1 MKLTCLSEGG
11 NYHFPPCH
19 ILNICGFRVLLDCP
33 LDLSSLMIF
42 SPVPPSS
49 NSRPQNVVSECGCDL
64 SLDSISMGGKK
75 KKLRPDDEISVN
87 SLVHSVPWY
96 KTVNNLHLWDVSFID
111 VILIS
116 RPEGML
122 GLPFLTRC
130 EGFSAK
136 IYATDVTRRLG
147 QLMIEDLV
155 AMHKEFRQFY
165 GPEGSDLP
173 EWMKMDQLEKLP
185 LQLKEIVLGNDGTHL
200 GGWMPLYSAADVKDC
215 IQKVEPLKYAE
226 EVCYNGVLLI
236 KAFSSGCGIG
246 ACNWRLKGPKR
257 DVSYLCSSVC
267 ASDPAMNFDWKS
279 LQDSDTIIYSDF
291 SSIDGGDNIG
301 TEVDHSAQ
309 MLATNGLS
317 NTDQSSIKKLLDSDK
332 NSEAGK
338 LEFVLSCI
346 VDSLRAGGSVLIPMG
361 QLTVMLEL
369 LDQIE
374 LSQELPL
381 LKVPIFVISS
391 VATEALSFLSIIPEW
406 LCRQK
411 QEKLFAGKPLFGHTH
426 LLDQKRIHV
435 FPSICSPELLSLW
448 QEPCIVFCPHWSL
461 RRGPAVHFVRRWRT
475 NKNSLLVLEK
485 GIDAE
490 LALLPFKPVTMKV
503 LQCSFLSTLSLS
515 KILPL
520 LESLRPKLVLF
531 PNSLKQAITS
541 PYPSCL
547 SSLSYSENITLSV
560 PNSRVCSEL
569 EISADLVF
577 RYLWRKLRQENASVA
592 ALEGKLIMD
601 HGRQRLVLE
610 DEPTNPFPKKPAL
623 RWGSL
628 EPDALLSALQK
639 FGIHGTI
646 EKEADENGDVF
657 SVHVTEPGKVLVKVR
672 GTDAV
677 ISTADKVLAARVLD
691 AVDSILDKL

>member
-49 NSRPQNVVSECGCDL
+49 NTRPQNVVSECGCDL
-64 SLDSISMGGKK
+64 SLDSISVGGKK

-96 KTVNNLHLWDVSFID
+96 KTVDNLHLWDVSFFD
-111 VILIS
+111 VVLIS

-130 EGFSAK
+130 KGFSAQ

-173 EWMKMDQLEKLP
+173 DWMKMDQLEKFP
-185 LQLKEIVLGNDGTHL
+185 LQLKEIVLGKDGTRF

-215 IQKVEPLKYAE
+215 IQKVESLKYAE

-257 DVSYLCSSVC
+257 DASYLCSSVC
-267 ASDPAMNFDWKS
+267 AYGPAMNFDWKG

-291 SSIDGGDNIG
+291 SSIDGGENVG

-317 NTDQSSIKKLLDSDK
+317 GSNTDQSSIEKLVDSDK
-332 NSEAGK
+332 SSEAGK
-338 LEFVLSCI
+338 LEFLLSCI
-346 VDSLRAGGSVLIPMG
+346 VDSIRASGSVLIPMG

-369 LDQIE
+369 LDQIK
-374 LSQELPL
+374 LSQELSL
-381 LKVPIFVISS
+381 LKVPIFIISS
-391 VATEALSFLSIIPEW
+391 VATEVLSFLSIIPEW

-411 QEKLFAGKPLFGHTH
+411 QEK
-426 LLDQKRIHV
+426 
-435 FPSICSPELLSLW
+435 
-448 QEPCIVFCPHWSL
+448 
-461 RRGPAVHFVRRWRT
+461 
-475 NKNSLLVLEK
+475 K

-503 LQCSFLSTLSLS
+503 LQCSFLSTVSLS
-515 KILPL
+515 KILPR
-520 LESLRPKLVLF
+520 LEALRPKLVLF

-639 FGIHGTI
+639 MGIHGTI
-646 EKEADENGDVF
+646 EKEADENVDVF
-657 SVHVTEPGKVLVKVR
+657 SVHVTEPGKVLLKVR

-677 ISTADKVLAARVLD
+677 ISTADKGLAARVLD